1 MFSKDFYFSVHTY
14 KGHESGSFFIK
25 SCVSPDDEY
34 LLTGS
39 SDEMAY
45 IYKVRVPYYSK

>member
-45 IYKVRVPYYSK
+45 IYKVRVPY